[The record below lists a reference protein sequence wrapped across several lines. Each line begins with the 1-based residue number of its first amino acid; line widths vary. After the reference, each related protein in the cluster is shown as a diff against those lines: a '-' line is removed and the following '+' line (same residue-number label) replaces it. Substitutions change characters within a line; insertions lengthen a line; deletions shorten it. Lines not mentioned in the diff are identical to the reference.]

1 MNMFWFCDKIDFSIE
16 RGICFMADKIITMA
30 QLLAKKNFQVVNP
43 KKDDVIKGIIT
54 AKNNKSLILDI
65 KAKTEGV
72 VAGSE
77 YEIAKEYIKD
87 FKVGDEIDVVV
98 ISPETSKGQIILSLK
113 QTASKMKWD
122 VFNKSLD
129 SNEIIEA
136 KGLEIN
142 KGGLIVLYS
151 GVRGF
156 IPSSQ
161 FGKAYLGNLN
171 QLKGKKIKVK
181 IIEVDKEK
189 NRLIFSEKLVSEA
202 KELALKD
209 QAIKSVKV
217 EEEYNGVISGVMSF
231 GLFITVEVAIKGKK
245 SLGLIDGLVHI
256 SEISWEKVN
265 HPKDFYKIGER
276 VKVKVMSVDENGQK
290 LNLSIKQLTSDPWND
305 IELKYPAGTT
315 ISGTISRVEPFGIF
329 VNLEPGIDGLIHY
342 TRIKNETK
350 KFNKSEK
357 ISVTVETIDKENRRM
372 SLSPI
377 DNEVPIYK

>member
-1 MNMFWFCDKIDFSIE
+1 MFWFCDKIDFSIE

>member
-1 MNMFWFCDKIDFSIE
+1 
-16 RGICFMADKIITMA
+16 MADKIITMA

>member
-1 MNMFWFCDKIDFSIE
+1 MGEKIT
-16 RGICFMADKIITMA
+16 TMA
-30 QLLAKKNFQVVNP
+30 QLLAKKKFQVVNP
-43 KKDDVIKGIIT
+43 KKDDLIKGVIT
-54 AKNNKSLILDI
+54 EKNDKSLVLDI

-72 VAGSE
+72 VTGSE

-87 FKVGDEIDVVV
+87 FKVGDEIEVVV
-98 ISPETSKGQIILSLK
+98 ASPETSKGQILLSLK
-113 QTASKMKWD
+113 QTASKMKWE
-122 VFNKSLD
+122 VFAKTMES
-129 SNEIIEA
+129 EEVVEV

-209 QAIKSVKV
+209 DAIQAV
-217 EEEYNGVISGVMSF
+217 EIGGEYEGVISGVMAF
-231 GLFITVEVAIKGKK
+231 GLFITVEVPIKGKK
-245 SLGLIDGLVHI
+245 NMGLIDGLVHI

-265 HPKDFYKIGER
+265 HPRDLYKIGER
-276 VKVKVMSVDENGQK
+276 VKVKVMSIDEKGKK
-290 LNLSIKQLTSDPWND
+290 LNLSIKQLTNDPWSEID
-305 IELKYPAGTT
+305 KKYPIGAT

-329 VNLEPGIDGLIHY
+329 VNLESGIDGLIHY

-350 KFNKSEK
+350 KFNKGEK

-377 DNEVPIYK
+377 DTNVPIYK